1 MQYYRGLLPKTEWLC
16 PKECI
21 YSIWA
26 CETCLEKSF
35 LGREILCITCKC
47 NHMAIYQPL
56 SKTGF
61 GRLVCRSDMGCPLT
75 FFQFL
80 FVQWSIKRIWLGKR
94 KLLDQDLLLVG
105 CDTGLHFFFFFLT
118 MKTEFRE
125 AYFEPFWVLHFLIL
139 WTESGKSLLRSVSA
153 SRKEQFSKSFNASVF
168 PLLLQWIL
176 RKIPSSWDRNPK
188 SFFLFHLCVFWQVT
202 DFNLAYWNGLHPYIV
217 ICKGCPL
224 L

>member
-1 MQYYRGLLPKTEWLC
+1 MPPHILPISLCSVEHKENLTRKEETSRPGSTSSWLW
-16 PKECI
+16 P
-21 YSIWA
+21 WA
-26 CETCLEKSF
+26 PF
-35 LGREILCITCKC
+35 
-47 NHMAIYQPL
+47 
-56 SKTGF
+56 
-61 GRLVCRSDMGCPLT
+61 
-75 FFQFL
+75 
-80 FVQWSIKRIWLGKR
+80 
-94 KLLDQDLLLVG
+94 
-105 CDTGLHFFFFFLT
+105 FFFFFLT